1 MHGRVH
7 ACVLMV
13 DDVHLRVASPAAGVA
28 SCTMQAVARRSV
40 RYNRQTACCDPIR
53 QLTRILRHRM
63 RQTVRVCELLE
74 RAITIASSMWTD
86 WG

>member
-13 DDVHLRVASPAAGVA
+13 DDVHLRVMSPAAGVV
-28 SCTMQAVARRSV
+28 SRMMQAVARRSV

-53 QLTRILRHRM
+53 
-63 RQTVRVCELLE
+63 
-74 RAITIASSMWTD
+74 
-86 WG
+86 